1 MNKREIVERFLDSGT
16 SSQYIP
22 AGFFIHFDE
31 SYHRGQAAIDKHLE
45 YFNFTGMDFVKI
57 QYENTF
63 PFVADIG
70 KPEDWIKMPFHG
82 ADFYEDQINI
92 AKGLVD
98 AAGKDAMVIMTLYS
112 PFMCAEDTV
121 GKEVLVQQLRENP
134 DQVKRGIEII
144 TESLM
149 LFVKGCV
156 DVGIDGFLHSTE
168 GGETHR
174 FEGSPVFDECIKPY
188 DLALMEEINR
198 ACEFNILHVCDYE
211 GRYTDLAPFVDYP
224 GHVVNVGLDLGSKT
238 LTGNDVAEMFGRP
251 FMGGL
256 ERLDVIASGSTS
268 EVKDAVSAVC
278 QAVSGDFILGAD
290 CTLPGDVDW
299 ENIKTAI
306 DTAHT
311 FTKG

>member
-1 MNKREIVERFLDSGT
+1 MNKREIVERFLDTGT
-16 SSQYIP
+16 TAQYIP

-31 SYHRGQAAIDKHLE
+31 SHHRGQAAIDKHLE
-45 YFNFTGMDFVKI
+45 YFNFTGMDFVKV

-63 PFVADIG
+63 PFVAKIG

-82 ADFYEDQINI
+82 ADFYEDQIGI

-121 GKEVLVQQLRENP
+121 GSEILVQQLRENP
-134 DQVKRGIEII
+134 DQVRKGMEII

-168 GGETHR
+168 GGEIHR

-188 DLALMEEINR
+188 DLVLMEEINR
-198 ACEFNILHVCDYE
+198 VCEFNILHVCDYA

-224 GHVVNVGLDLGSKT
+224 GHVVNVGLELGSTT
-238 LTGNDVAEMFGRP
+238 LTGNDVAELFGRP

-256 ERLDVIASGSTS
+256 ERLDVVSTGSTG
-268 EVKDAVSAVC
+268 EVKEAVSAAC

-290 CTLPGDVDW
+290 CTLRNDTDW
-299 ENIKTAI
+299 KNIKTAV
-306 DTAHT
+306 DTAHS
-311 FTKG
+311 FTRG